1 MDVLI
6 ITYAYRRKEVI
17 IIEYIFFVWVYVCVT
32 GIIFMGVMNSNFTY
46 FSYKANYKRWTSLN
60 WFGAGFIT
68 SVINILAFPFSIGY
82 NICRFIRWIFTVGR
96 KDY

>member
-17 IIEYIFFVWVYVCVT
+17 IIEYIFFVWVYVCIT

-60 WFGAGFIT
+60 WFGVGFIT
-68 SVINILAFPFSIGY
+68 SVIYILVFPFSIGHDIY
-82 NICRFIRWIFTVGR
+82 RLIHWIFTVGR
-96 KDY
+96 KD